1 MNQITTRHIYQI
13 HVKQCAKAYI
23 QKLEQLEIEEKVKN
37 RLITEVKTAVD
48 VYYENI
54 HDVNSKLGIKDTD
67 VNFISTRHKSFTCW
81 LSLFLN
87 TKTPATIPL
96 ILDAYEN
103 GDFGDRFYGYDD
115 NSKTKS
121 FEIDKWSSTQNF
133 IGIIEHNLLKILDNK
148 ILNTKG
154 IDPFY
159 NNTKAISEW
168 IQERKSKA
176 SSSSYFMIEN
186 DAFKDILIE
195 TDVLYEEALDFFMI
209 LNKTKNKF
217 KEPYMKK
224 HEIKHFIQS
233 NFKFLNKT
241 GLPENYEVPTK
252 LKFNIHIEK
261 QHLTRLIYHY
271 QSFKCKHDFKY
282 KTSYYCMLLLFNFYG
297 NFSEKS
303 LVTLL
308 SNFTRSDT
316 KNYPFKK
323 K

>member
-1 MNQITTRHIYQI
+1 MDQISTRHSYQI
-13 HVKQCAKAYI
+13 HVKECAKAYI
-23 QKLEQLEIEEKVKN
+23 QKLERLEIEEKVKN
-37 RLITEVKTAVD
+37 HLISEVKTAVD

-54 HDVNSKLGIKDTD
+54 QVVNSKLGIKDTD
-67 VNFISTRHKSFTCW
+67 VNFISTRHKSFTFW
-81 LSLFLN
+81 LALFLN

-115 NSKTKS
+115 NSRKEL
-121 FEIDKWSSTQNF
+121 FEKDKWSSTQNF
-133 IGIIEHNLLKILDNK
+133 IGIIEHNLLKMFDNK

-159 NNTKAISEW
+159 NHTKAISEW
-168 IQERKSKA
+168 IQERKSK

-186 DAFKDILIE
+186 DEFKDILIE

-217 KEPYMKK
+217 NEPYMKE

-233 NFKFLNKT
+233 NFTFLNTT
-241 GLPENYEVPTK
+241 GLPKNYEVLPK

-261 QHLTRLIYHY
+261 QHLTRLIYHF

-297 NFSEKS
+297 SFSEKS
-303 LVTLL
+303 LVILL
-308 SNFTRSDT
+308 SNFTKSDT
-316 KNYPFKK
+316 KSYPFNKK
-323 K
+323 

>member
-1 MNQITTRHIYQI
+1 MEQISTRHNYQI

-23 QKLEQLEIEEKVKN
+23 QKLQRLEIEEKVKN
-37 RLITEVKTAVD
+37 HLISDVKTAVD
-48 VYYENI
+48 LYYENI
-54 HDVNSKLGIKDTD
+54 QDVNSKLGIKDTD
-67 VNFISTRHKSFTCW
+67 VNIISTRHKAFICW
-81 LSLFLN
+81 LAMFLN

-115 NSKTKS
+115 NSKTEL
-121 FEIDKWSSTQNF
+121 FEEDKWSSTQNF
-133 IGIIEHNLLKILDNK
+133 IGIIEHNLLKMFDNK

-159 NNTKAISEW
+159 NHTKAISEW
-168 IQERKSKA
+168 IQERKSK

-217 KEPYMKK
+217 NKPYMKK

-233 NFKFLNKT
+233 NFKFLNTT
-241 GLPENYEVPTK
+241 GLPKNYEVLPK

-261 QHLTRLIYHY
+261 QHLTRLIYHF

-308 SNFTRSDT
+308 SNFTKSDT
-316 KNYPFKK
+316 KSYPFNKK
-323 K
+323 

>member
-13 HVKQCAKAYI
+13 HVKQCAEAYI

-37 RLITEVKTAVD
+37 HLITEVKTAVD

-54 HDVNSKLGIKDTD
+54 HNVNSKLGIKDTD

-81 LSLFLN
+81 LALLLN

-133 IGIIEHNLLKILDNK
+133 IGIIEHDLLKILDNK

-159 NNTKAISEW
+159 NNTKAISDW

-217 KEPYMKK
+217 NEPYMKK

-233 NFKFLNKT
+233 NFKFLNTT
-241 GLPENYEVPTK
+241 GLPENYEVLTK

-261 QHLTRLIYHY
+261 QHLTRLVYDF

-297 NFSEKS
+297 NFSEKN
-303 LVTLL
+303 LDTLL
-308 SNFTRSDT
+308 SNFTRPET